1 MGHWQLAVA
10 VVVDQDR
17 EGGREVL
24 ETQEARPLA
33 GSHELQE
40 QGLLFF
46 GEFGNY
52 CPEPLHLVNTLAI
65 DDRVFHPIVHIYFAC
80 S

>member
-1 MGHWQLAVA
+1 VGYWQLAVA